1 MNGVTFDTYQLV
13 SDLKEVGF
21 NERQAEAVVNTI
33 KKSHKD
39 ADVATK
45 GDIKELR
52 TEFRYEMREL
62 EHRLTNQLTIRFGV
76 MLAASVGMLAV
87 LMEIL

>member
-1 MNGVTFDTYQLV
+1 MNGITFDTYQLI

-45 GDIKELR
+45 GDIKDLR
-52 TEFRYEMREL
+52 HEMREL
-62 EHRLTNQLTIRFGV
+62 EHRLSNQLTMRFGV
-76 MLAASVGMLAV
+76 MLAAAVGMLAV

>member
-1 MNGVTFDTYQLV
+1 MNAVTFDTYQLI
-13 SDLKEVGF
+13 SDLKGVGF

-33 KKSHKD
+33 KKAHKD

-52 TEFRYEMREL
+52 HEMREL
-62 EHRLTNQLTIRFGV
+62 EHRLTIRFGV
-76 MLAASVGMLAV
+76 MLAAAVGMLAV
-87 LMEIL
+87 LMKIL

>member
-1 MNGVTFDTYQLV
+1 MNAITFDTYQLI

-21 NERQAEAVVNTI
+21 NERQAEAVVNTV

-45 GDIKELR
+45 GDIKDLR
-52 TEFRYEMREL
+52 HEMREL
-62 EHRLTNQLTIRFGV
+62 EHRLSNQLTMRFGV
-76 MLAASVGMLAV
+76 MLAAAVGMLAV

>member
-1 MNGVTFDTYQLV
+1 MNAITFDTYQLI

-45 GDIKELR
+45 GDIKDLR
-52 TEFRYEMREL
+52 HEMREL
-62 EHRLTNQLTIRFGV
+62 EHRLSNQLTMRFGI
-76 MLAASVGMLAV
+76 MLAAAVGMLAV

>member
-1 MNGVTFDTYQLV
+1 MNAITFDTYQLI

-21 NERQAEAVVNTI
+21 NERQAEAVVNTV

-45 GDIKELR
+45 GDIKDLR
-52 TEFRYEMREL
+52 HEMREL
-62 EHRLTNQLTIRFGV
+62 EHRLSNQLTMRFGI
-76 MLAASVGMLAV
+76 MMAAAVGMLAV

>member
-1 MNGVTFDTYQLV
+1 MNAITFDTYQLI

-21 NERQAEAVVNTI
+21 NERQAEAVVNTV

-45 GDIKELR
+45 GDIKDLR
-52 TEFRYEMREL
+52 HEMREL
-62 EHRLTNQLTIRFGV
+62 EHRLSNQLTMRFGI
-76 MLAASVGMLAV
+76 MLAAAVGMLAV

>member
-1 MNGVTFDTYQLV
+1 MNAITFNTYQLI

-45 GDIKELR
+45 GDIKDLR
-52 TEFRYEMREL
+52 HEMREL
-62 EHRLTNQLTIRFGV
+62 EHRLSNQLTMRFGV
-76 MLAASVGMLAV
+76 MLAAAVGMLAV
-87 LMEIL
+87 LMEIVEH

>member
-45 GDIKELR
+45 GDIKDLR
-52 TEFRYEMREL
+52 HEMREL
-62 EHRLTNQLTIRFGV
+62 EHRLSNQLTMRFGI
-76 MLAASVGMLAV
+76 MMAAAVGMLAV

>member
-1 MNGVTFDTYQLV
+1 MNAVTFDTYQLI
-13 SDLKEVGF
+13 SDLKGVGF

-33 KKSHKD
+33 KKAHKD

-52 TEFRYEMREL
+52 HEMREL
-62 EHRLTNQLTIRFGV
+62 EHRLTNQLTMRFGV
-76 MLAASVGMLAV
+76 MLATAVGMLSV
-87 LMEIL
+87 LMKIL

>member
-1 MNGVTFDTYQLV
+1 MNAITFDTYQLI

-21 NERQAEAVVNTI
+21 NERQAEAVVNTV

-45 GDIKELR
+45 GDIKDLR
-52 TEFRYEMREL
+52 HEMREL
-62 EHRLTNQLTIRFGV
+62 EHRLSNQLTMRFGV
-76 MLAASVGMLAV
+76 MLAAAFGMLAV

>member
-1 MNGVTFDTYQLV
+1 MNAITFDTYQLI

-45 GDIKELR
+45 GDIKDLR
-52 TEFRYEMREL
+52 HEMREL
-62 EHRLTNQLTIRFGV
+62 EHRLSNQLTMRFGV
-76 MLAASVGMLAV
+76 MLAAAVGMLAV

>member
-1 MNGVTFDTYQLV
+1 MNAVTFDTYQLV
-13 SDLKEVGF
+13 SDLKVVGF

-33 KKSHKD
+33 KKAHKD

-52 TEFRYEMREL
+52 TELRHEMREL
-62 EHRLTNQLTIRFGV
+62 EHRLTIRFGV
-76 MLAASVGMLAV
+76 MLAAAVGMLAV
-87 LMEIL
+87 LMKIL

>member
-1 MNGVTFDTYQLV
+1 MNAITFDTYQLI

-21 NERQAEAVVNTI
+21 NDRQAEAVVNTI

-45 GDIKELR
+45 GDIKDLR
-52 TEFRYEMREL
+52 HEMREL
-62 EHRLTNQLTIRFGV
+62 EHRLSNQLTMRFGI
-76 MLAASVGMLAV
+76 MLAAAVGMLAV

>member
-1 MNGVTFDTYQLV
+1 MNGITFDTYQLI

-45 GDIKELR
+45 GDIKDLR
-52 TEFRYEMREL
+52 HEMREL
-62 EHRLTNQLTIRFGV
+62 EHRLSNQLTMRFGI
-76 MLAASVGMLAV
+76 MMAAAVGMLAV